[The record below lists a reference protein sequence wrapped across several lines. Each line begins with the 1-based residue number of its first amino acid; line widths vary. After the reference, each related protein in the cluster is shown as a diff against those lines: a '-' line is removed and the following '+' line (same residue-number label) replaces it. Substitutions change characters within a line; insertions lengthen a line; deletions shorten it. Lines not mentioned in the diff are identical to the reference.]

1 MIHLFRLLSIY
12 VIPLFVLIPIIAGI
26 IKYKHLTIPLK
37 VIFYLMLFYAVI
49 AGIGSVQLAHHI
61 SSKIVADINGF
72 IDFPVIS
79 AFYILILN
87 RKWRIPVIIIA
98 IVYAIFWVA
107 DFFIERNSPQNIY
120 PIIYESIFIMLYA
133 VIYMNQQT
141 QINVEKRWSE
151 NSFNWINS
159 GFFIYVAS
167 TLLMYIFYDLMLQ
180 MQLNAIFLVLWI
192 INDVTLGLLYILI
205 AIGFNKC
212 RQ

>member
-1 MIHLFRLLSIY
+1 
-12 VIPLFVLIPIIAGI
+12 
-26 IKYKHLTIPLK
+26 
-37 VIFYLMLFYAVI
+37 
-49 AGIGSVQLAHHI
+49 
-61 SSKIVADINGF
+61 
-72 IDFPVIS
+72 
-79 AFYILILN
+79 
-87 RKWRIPVIIIA
+87 
-98 IVYAIFWVA
+98 
-107 DFFIERNSPQNIY
+107 
-120 PIIYESIFIMLYA
+120 MLYA

-167 TLLMYIFYDLMLQ
+167 TLLMYTFYDLMLQ